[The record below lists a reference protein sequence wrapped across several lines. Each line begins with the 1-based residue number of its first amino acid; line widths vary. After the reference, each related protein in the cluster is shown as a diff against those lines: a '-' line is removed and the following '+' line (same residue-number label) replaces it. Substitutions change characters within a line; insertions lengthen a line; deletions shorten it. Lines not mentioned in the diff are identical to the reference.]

1 MQSLVSSLAC
11 RDFAC
16 TNLLNQGLHEN
27 VDLPVLVYVL
37 QTSLKSPFLPLHV
50 PVITKCS
57 PALIRDAL

>member
-1 MQSLVSSLAC
+1 MQSLVTSLAC

-16 TNLLNQGLHEN
+16 TNLLDQGLHEN

-37 QTSLKSPFLPLHV
+37 QTSLKSLFLPL

>member
-1 MQSLVSSLAC
+1 MQSLVTSLAC

-37 QTSLKSPFLPLHV
+37 QTSLKSLFLPL

>member
-1 MQSLVSSLAC
+1 MQSLVTSLAC

-27 VDLPVLVYVL
+27 VDLPALVYVL
-37 QTSLKSPFLPLHV
+37 QTSLKSLFLPL

-57 PALIRDAL
+57 PALNRDAL

>member
-1 MQSLVSSLAC
+1 MQSLVTSLAC

-16 TNLLNQGLHEN
+16 TNLLDPGLHEN

-37 QTSLKSPFLPLHV
+37 QTSLKSLFLPL

>member
-1 MQSLVSSLAC
+1 MQSLVTSLAC

-16 TNLLNQGLHEN
+16 TNLLNPGLHEN

-37 QTSLKSPFLPLHV
+37 QTSLKSLFLPL

>member
-1 MQSLVSSLAC
+1 MQSLVTSLAC

-27 VDLPVLVYVL
+27 VDLPALVYVL
-37 QTSLKSPFLPLHV
+37 QTSLKSLFLSL

>member
-1 MQSLVSSLAC
+1 MQSLVTSLAC

-37 QTSLKSPFLPLHV
+37 QTSLKPLFLPI

>member
-1 MQSLVSSLAC
+1 MQSLVTSLAC

-27 VDLPVLVYVL
+27 VDLPALVYVL
-37 QTSLKSPFLPLHV
+37 QTSLKSLILPL

-57 PALIRDAL
+57 PALNRDAL

>member
-1 MQSLVSSLAC
+1 MQSLVTSLAC
-11 RDFAC
+11 RGFAC

-37 QTSLKSPFLPLHV
+37 QTSLKSLFLPL

-57 PALIRDAL
+57 PALNRDAL

>member
-1 MQSLVSSLAC
+1 MQSLVTSLAC

-37 QTSLKSPFLPLHV
+37 QTSLKPLFLPL

>member
-1 MQSLVSSLAC
+1 MQSLVTSLAC

-37 QTSLKSPFLPLHV
+37 QTSLKSLFLPL

-57 PALIRDAL
+57 PALNRDAL

>member
-1 MQSLVSSLAC
+1 MQSLVTSLAC

-27 VDLPVLVYVL
+27 VDLPALVYVL
-37 QTSLKSPFLPLHV
+37 QTSLKPLFLPL

-57 PALIRDAL
+57 PALNRDAL